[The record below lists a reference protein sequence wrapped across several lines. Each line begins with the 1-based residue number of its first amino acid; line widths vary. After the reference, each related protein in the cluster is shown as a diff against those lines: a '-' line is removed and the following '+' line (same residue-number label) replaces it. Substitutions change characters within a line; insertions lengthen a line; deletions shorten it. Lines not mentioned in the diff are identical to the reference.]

1 MSFVMKKRQLELAM
15 ALIMILILSVYARSL
30 GDIAISVMEVKRSR
44 VVVIDP
50 GHGGFD
56 PGKVGINQI
65 LEKDINLS
73 IALKLKNLLEQEGI
87 FVIMTREEDVG
98 LYKETDSNKKLSD
111 MEKRCDIID
120 ESNCDLAVSIHQN
133 SFSSASV
140 SGPQVF
146 YFETSAEGK
155 ELATI
160 IQRQLIDILK
170 PKKERVEKA
179 NNNYYMLKKVKVPS
193 VIVECGFLTNSEEA
207 MLLTED
213 HYQEKIALAIKNGI
227 LEYFKE

>member
-1 MSFVMKKRQLELAM
+1 MKKRQLELAM

-179 NNNYYMLKKVKVPS
+179 NNNYYMLKKVKVTS

>member
-1 MSFVMKKRQLELAM
+1 MKKRQLELAM

>member
-1 MSFVMKKRQLELAM
+1 MKKKQLELAM
-15 ALIMILILSVYARSL
+15 ALIMIVILSMYARGL
-30 GDIAISVMEVKRSR
+30 EDIAVSVMEVKKNW
-44 VVVIDP
+44 VIVIDP

-73 IALKLKNLLEQEGI
+73 IALKLKMLLEQEGV

-111 MEKRCDIID
+111 MEKRCEIIN

-133 SFSSASV
+133 SFSSANV

-146 YFETSAEGK
+146 YFETSTEGK
-155 ELATI
+155 RLASI
-160 IQRQLIDILK
+160 MQQQLIDILK
-170 PKKERVEKA
+170 PPKERLEKA
-179 NNNYYMLKKVKVPS
+179 NNSYYMLKKVKVPS
-193 VIVECGFLTNSEEA
+193 VIIECGFLTNSEEA
-207 MLLTED
+207 MLLSEE
-213 HYQEKIALAIKNGI
+213 HYQEKIALAIKNGV
-227 LEYFKE
+227 LEYLKE